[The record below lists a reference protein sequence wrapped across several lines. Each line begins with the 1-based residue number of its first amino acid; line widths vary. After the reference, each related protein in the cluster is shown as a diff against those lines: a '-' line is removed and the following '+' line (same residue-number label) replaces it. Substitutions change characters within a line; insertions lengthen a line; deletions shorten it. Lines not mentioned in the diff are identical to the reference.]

1 MMNNQ
6 NRLLE
11 GRRVLVTG
19 GARGLGYGFAQ
30 AIGQAGARVVIADV
44 LHDRVQQ
51 AACELQALGLDVQAV
66 TVDLAQPESIQ
77 ACITATLDVLG
88 GLDGLVNNAS
98 ITNSGGKGCED
109 LNIDTWDQVMQVN
122 VRGTW
127 LMTTACL
134 PALRASG
141 HGAIVNLA
149 SDTPLWGA
157 PNLLAYVASKGAI
170 IAMTRS
176 LARELG
182 ADNITV
188 NAIAPGLVLVE
199 ATAYVPEARHR
210 LYNDQR
216 AIQRPQLPEDVSGAV
231 LFALSCLDLET
242 VMTDLSAQN
251 DTPKSWDR
259 PTGASLESWM
269 NTRIAR
275 YETRKYDWDALKFQ
289 ADYDPK
295 FRRAQMRYIG
305 TGGTGISTD
314 MNTIPSEH
322 FTFSTM
328 VIPAGH
334 EGPPHL
340 HIDVEEVFF
349 VLRGKLKVVLEKD
362 GERFETILTDRDV
375 ISVPPGVY
383 REEINIGDEDALMC
397 VMLGAKK
404 PITPTYPPEHPL
416 ASIKRG

>member
-1 MMNNQ
+1 MMTAL

-19 GARGLGYGFAQ
+19 GARGLGYAFAQ
-30 AIGQAGARVVIADV
+30 AIGRAGAQVVIADI
-44 LHDRVQQ
+44 LAERVQQ
-51 AACELQALGLDVQAV
+51 SAAELVAEGLTVYGV
-66 TVDLAQPESIQ
+66 TVDLAQPDSID
-77 ACITATLDVLG
+77 ACIAETTRLLG

-98 ITNSGGKGCED
+98 ITNSGGKTCEE
-109 LNIDTWDQVMQVN
+109 LSLDTWDQVMQVN

-127 LMTTACL
+127 LMTKACL

-182 ADNITV
+182 GDNITV

-231 LFALSCLDLET
+231 LFALSDLARFIT
-242 VMTDLSAQN
+242 GQTLPVNGGFVM
-251 DTPKSWDR
+251 P
-259 PTGASLESWM
+259 
-269 NTRIAR
+269 
-275 YETRKYDWDALKFQ
+275 
-289 ADYDPK
+289 
-295 FRRAQMRYIG
+295 
-305 TGGTGISTD
+305 
-314 MNTIPSEH
+314 
-322 FTFSTM
+322 
-328 VIPAGH
+328 
-334 EGPPHL
+334 
-340 HIDVEEVFF
+340 
-349 VLRGKLKVVLEKD
+349 
-362 GERFETILTDRDV
+362 
-375 ISVPPGVY
+375 
-383 REEINIGDEDALMC
+383 
-397 VMLGAKK
+397 
-404 PITPTYPPEHPL
+404 
-416 ASIKRG
+416 